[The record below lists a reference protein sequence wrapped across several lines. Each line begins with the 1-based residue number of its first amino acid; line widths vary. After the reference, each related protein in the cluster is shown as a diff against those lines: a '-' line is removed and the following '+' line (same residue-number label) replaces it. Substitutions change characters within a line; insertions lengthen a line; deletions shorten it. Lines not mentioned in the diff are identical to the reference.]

1 MGTRKK
7 YKSEKLMVFQINELS
22 QLRYQRKEKE
32 EDDVYIG
39 FNQNKEKSSLFK
51 EFWRVIKMKAQR
63 LNVLYVYVWSIPVE
77 PVIYTCI
84 TNVS

>member
-1 MGTRKK
+1 
-7 YKSEKLMVFQINELS
+7 MVFQINELS

-32 EDDVYIG
+32 EDDV
-39 FNQNKEKSSLFK
+39 QAST
-51 EFWRVIKMKAQR
+51 RIKKKVHCSRNFGELLKWKPKGSMYYMLKYD
-63 LNVLYVYVWSIPVE
+63 NYVWSIPVE

>member
-32 EDDVYIG
+32 EDDVY
-39 FNQNKEKSSLFK
+39 KAST
-51 EFWRVIKMKAQR
+51 RIKKKVHCSR
-63 LNVLYVYVWSIPVE
+63 NFGELLK
-77 PVIYTCI
+77 
-84 TNVS
+84 

>member
-32 EDDVYIG
+32 EDDVCKASTRI
-39 FNQNKEKSSLFK
+39 KKKSSLFK

-63 LNVLYVYVWSIPVE
+63 LNVLS
-77 PVIYTCI
+77 
-84 TNVS
+84 

>member
-39 FNQNKEKSSLFK
+39 FNQNTEKKFIVQGILES
-51 EFWRVIKMKAQR
+51 
-63 LNVLYVYVWSIPVE
+63 Y
-77 PVIYTCI
+77 
-84 TNVS
+84 

>member
-7 YKSEKLMVFQINELS
+7 YKSEKLMVFQIYELS

-63 LNVLYVYVWSIPVE
+63 LNVLYVKV
-77 PVIYTCI
+77 
-84 TNVS
+84 

>member
-32 EDDVYIG
+32 EDDVQASTRI
-39 FNQNKEKSSLFK
+39 KKKSSLFK

-63 LNVLYVYVWSIPVE
+63 LNVLYVKV
-77 PVIYTCI
+77 
-84 TNVS
+84 

>member
-63 LNVLYVYVWSIPVE
+63 LNVLYVKV
-77 PVIYTCI
+77 
-84 TNVS
+84 